1 MSQSDRYSPV
11 SGNGRNMALAGAVV
25 VAHAAAVIALQHGL
39 GKVSAPEVVVPATVI
54 AEFVTAPAPEPSR
67 PAPPPPPAPKPPAPA
82 PTPVKTQP
90 KQVVKK
96 TQLPKAIKDSTPA
109 PNAPQGSTDDS
120 ADKPDK
126 TPPAPPAPPAP
137 CPDHAPK

>member
-54 AEFVTAPAPEPSR
+54 AEFVTAPAPEPS
-67 PAPPPPPAPKPPAPA
+67 PDALAANIDLMSSGDSCSALLSLVSFTVSLPPDCICIPHPPGA
-82 PTPVKTQP
+82 
-90 KQVVKK
+90 
-96 TQLPKAIKDSTPA
+96 
-109 PNAPQGSTDDS
+109 
-120 ADKPDK
+120 
-126 TPPAPPAPPAP
+126 
-137 CPDHAPK
+137 